1 MAENISMNRNLIITI
16 LWLFLSQSVQS
27 ETFGGFTMTHCVECG
42 QVLVGAA
49 RVEPSSITSVT
60 GGSLTIS
67 GSGFEFT
74 GKGSWDATAPNNSWW
89 FYTSRQILAKG
100 TPANKMGIL
109 FAPSSDGEK
118 ASTYMDANLPNA
130 NATTIKFNGVGV
142 ADTQNSVQLDIQPS
156 VPATCDTN
164 NICLISI
171 SEISAMKFTVTPK
184 ITSLPTD
191 LNPEWHKHVK
201 FHFDAKE
208 YDTNCSTFIEQFP
221 NRKLDNIEDYLD
233 YLGRDA
239 SRTRARECT
248 YNFTERSFV
257 ASIDKPLIFG
267 STNQSATG
275 SGYVEYLFYAEGHY
289 SFATNKCVDNTG
301 CKIYRV
307 SANGTA
313 PPPVTTDPQLT
324 VKIAGNGKG
333 SVVSSPTGINCST
346 GTCNYNFP
354 TTTSIN
360 LTATPDNNSTFDGW
374 NDSSCASQ
382 FQLTPSG
389 KTCTVTFS
397 PQIVTPTKAIL
408 TVAVV
413 NGAGGTVTSSDSVIS
428 CPSVC
433 SATYDKDATTTLTP
447 IASTGYKF
455 ESWSADCAAGGAN
468 DIITVT
474 VDQNKTCL
482 VTFVQK
488 IITPVVDKACFTM
501 EYIDDRVNFAT
512 DEIRK
517 VKLDASCSGTYSQYK
532 WRLYDTADV
541 IKVTLPTTATV
552 ALHEQFAQRVL
563 PDGNYIVT
571 LIVGEG
577 ESQDQ
582 IAQTLTIPPLLA
594 KFKTSLDSQKIEVD
608 ATLSSKSKDSGT
620 ISYQWWIGYLGRIT
634 PDILGIIMSPSQN
647 QWTIDYADKS
657 IAITGNYYE
666 TITLAITDSKGRTS
680 TTSQKAKVNLP
691 APVIIDDFSF
701 VGNPTTN
708 TDGTITVTLRGQATD
723 PDGGVVT
730 YKFVDSYCE
739 PNNCLKPQVSI
750 VTDSEGKEWQQAT
763 FNYAN
768 QKPIAD
774 AYLLQVTDNEVGNDQ
789 TTASKILR
797 LDLPKLTSATIN
809 NKGNFGN
816 TSTIFHG
823 GVSTDGGKTYQNPV
837 AVKLNQPLAIRGYFE
852 VDSLDINQLADILLI
867 IGIELQPPFD
877 GGTDTTYVSFGA
889 TGTTSPVELYKS
901 PDVWMAQL
909 TNPFLEK
916 SVTLATEMPL
926 AQNLNLQLFTGT
938 PASFQWQPNTQMYF
952 FLGYRLLDSKSEG
965 KIVYSSQPV
974 TLKIEP

>member
-1 MAENISMNRNLIITI
+1 MRIKLTVLLI
-16 LWLFLSQSVQS
+16 LLLFSKNTLSV
-27 ETFGGFTMTHCVECG
+27 TFSGFDVTHCLECG
-42 QVLVGAA
+42 EILVGAT
-49 RVEPSSITSVT
+49 RLESSSITSVSAGSISVT
-60 GGSLTIS
+60 GGN
-67 GSGFEFT
+67 FDFT
-74 GKGSWDATAPNNSWW
+74 GKGSWEATAPKDSWW
-89 FYTSRQILAKG
+89 FYTSKQLLANG
-100 TPANKMGIL
+100 SPRNKMGFSFSPNSEGIKE
-109 FAPSSDGEK
+109 G
-118 ASTYMDANLPNA
+118 TYLDANLPG
-130 NATTIKFNGVGV
+130 TGTSSVKFTGTGV
-142 ADTQNSVQLDIQPS
+142 ADTSNSVQLDIQPS
-156 VPATCDTN
+156 IPVNGSCDG
-164 NICLISI
+164 NICTINI
-171 SEISAMKFTVTPK
+171 SEKGSLTFKVTPK
-184 ITSLPTD
+184 ISSLPVG
-191 LNPEWHKHVK
+191 LNPEWHKHIK

-208 YDTNCSTFIEQFP
+208 YDTDCYSFTEQIP
-221 NRKLDNIEDYLD
+221 ARKLDSNEDYFD
-233 YLGRDA
+233 YLGKDS
-239 SRTRARECT
+239 SRTSRARECT
-248 YNFTERSFV
+248 YNFTERTFIASVDKTLNFV
-257 ASIDKPLIFG
+257 

-275 SGYVEYLFYAEGHY
+275 NGYVEYLFYAEGHY
-289 SFATNKCVDNTG
+289 NFSTRNCVDNTG